1 MDERTE
7 REFLRH
13 TVATVAYRAG
23 NALRGVTPTFADF
36 RPGPGARS
44 PVEILAHMGDLFEW
58 ATSMAIGKPQ
68 PKIAIPQ
75 SWSTECARFFAA
87 LKAFDDVLASD
98 RPIAFETARLFQGPV
113 ADALTH
119 TGQIAQ
125 IRRLHGEP
133 IEDESYIQADIRAG
147 KVGAEQTPPN

>member
-1 MDERTE
+1 MDDHTE

-23 NALRGVTPTFADF
+23 NALRGASPTFADF

-68 PKIAIPQ
+68 PRTATPQ
-75 SWSTECARFFAA
+75 SWNAECTRFFAA

-98 RPIAFETARLFQGPV
+98 RPIAFESTRFFQGPV

-133 IEDESYIQADIRAG
+133 VEGESYIQADIRVG
-147 KVGAEQTPPN
+147 KVGAEQTPPD